1 MRNAAMLRLFFPAV
15 VAISAAALAQEKP
28 RLATTQVEISGEVK
42 RKLSLSVEDL
52 RALAAKK
59 GGAVAAKSVPGDRPP
74 QYQTYVGV
82 RIADV
87 LDEAGIQK
95 EERHAM
101 RRTYV
106 VATASDG
113 YKAIF
118 SWGELFNTPIGQ
130 GVLVVYERDGAA
142 LDEGEGRIALVSLAD
157 DRVGPRHV
165 KWLQRIEVKRVP
177 E

>member
-1 MRNAAMLRLFFPAV
+1 MRKGAMSLLTFIVCLAC
-15 VAISAAALAQEKP
+15 AAALAQDKP
-28 RLATTQVEISGEVK
+28 RLVTTQVEIAGEVK
-42 RKLSLSVEDL
+42 RKLALTVEDL
-52 RALAAKK
+52 RALGARK
-59 GGAVAAKSVPGDRPP
+59 GGAVSAKSVPGDRPP

-82 RIADV
+82 RMADL

-113 YKAIF
+113 YKAVF
-118 SWGELFNTPIGQ
+118 SWGELFNSAIGP
-130 GVLVVYERDGAA
+130 GVLVVYERDGAP

-157 DRVGPRHV
+157 DRIGPRHV